1 MSSAGVLYV
10 MLNMKRPRSISLI
23 AIIFIILG
31 SLSAIEMVYA
41 LFSNSL
47 NIQFTVLMIPI
58 GLGLWKGRSSSR
70 SWAKFWIGLF
80 FITSALLLLLYPFV
94 GDTMIFRWIDKEIFG
109 LPRLVFAI
117 GYPISVLLL
126 SRWMWTQ
133 LTSPNFSPFFDD
145 YLIERTSL
153 EQTNPSNETNKIA

>member
-1 MSSAGVLYV
+1 
-10 MLNMKRPRSISLI
+10 
-23 AIIFIILG
+23 
-31 SLSAIEMVYA
+31 
-41 LFSNSL
+41 
-47 NIQFTVLMIPI
+47 
-58 GLGLWKGRSSSR
+58 
-70 SWAKFWIGLF
+70 
-80 FITSALLLLLYPFV
+80 
-94 GDTMIFRWIDKEIFG
+94 MIFRWIDKEIFG
-109 LPRLVFAI
+109 LPRLAFAI